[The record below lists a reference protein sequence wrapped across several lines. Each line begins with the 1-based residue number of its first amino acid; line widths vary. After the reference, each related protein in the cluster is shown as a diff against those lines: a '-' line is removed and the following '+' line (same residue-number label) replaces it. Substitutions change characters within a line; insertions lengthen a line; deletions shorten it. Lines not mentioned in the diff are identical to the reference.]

1 MTIIKRVI
9 SKIKK
14 TLNFLIKRTSRE
26 LFISNFADKLLKE
39 NNHQPLKK
47 KMASYKLFPL
57 K

>member
-47 KMASYKLFPL
+47 KKWQVINCFH
-57 K
+57 